1 MKKLVTTAKPS
12 RRADQAVEIPNLGP
26 GFFAN
31 AVQVSPE
38 NLFSALGAGTTKQQ
52 ITIRID
58 KDVVE
63 FFKRQGKGYQRL
75 MNFALRA
82 YMPGRMLLMR
92 PPKEKQRE
100 PGSAAPD
107 YKRCENQ
114 HKVFPHVRQP
124 GHVSR

>member
-1 MKKLVTTAKPS
+1 MRKPITTSKLYPKAKGT
-12 RRADQAVEIPNLGP
+12 VEIPNLGP

-82 YMPGRMLLMR
+82 YMLR
-92 PPKEKQRE
+92 
-100 PGSAAPD
+100 
-107 YKRCENQ
+107 
-114 HKVFPHVRQP
+114 
-124 GHVSR
+124 